1 MAKKKAKEIDEDII
15 IVSKTEIKQD
25 MKDMQ
30 KLGEQICKLN
40 QNQRKKLPLNEEI
53 EAALVIADKIRG
65 KHDAFH
71 RNVQFIAKQL
81 TASNHEEIQLEL
93 DKMNNK
99 HSHELI
105 KIAKLEQIREQL
117 ISQGNS
123 KVEELLA
130 NYEGFERQRMRQL
143 VRQAAKEVKQEKP
156 GKSFRELF
164 KYLKDNIPL
173 NQI

>member
-25 MKDMQ
+25 MKKMQ

-40 QNQRKKLPLNEEI
+40 RNQRNKLPLNEEI
-53 EAALVIADKIRG
+53 EAALTIADKIRG

-81 TASNHEEIQLEL
+81 SASNHEEIQFEL
-93 DKMNNK
+93 DKLNNK
-99 HSHELI
+99 HSQELI
-105 KIAKLEQIREQL
+105 KVAKLEDIRDQL
-117 ISQGNS
+117 INQGTD
-123 KVEELLA
+123 KIEELLA

-156 GKSFRELF
+156 GKNLKELF
-164 KYLKDNIPL
+164 KYLKDNIPF
-173 NQI
+173 